1 MRSLLARLAVL
12 GALAVSM
19 SGCGGGTGSA
29 LPFAGGPNIGGG
41 QAGVIQTGSNG
52 QALVRFIQGSPDVVT
67 GTNPTGAVDV
77 CLDNLS
83 LGILGGSAQYAKA
96 ATSTANSGTLV
107 SVTAGIAHTVA
118 VYNTLGSGAGGF
130 GAAGSECQTAPG
142 PYFGSS
148 PLVVTT
154 VTPAINGRLT
164 IVLAGTHATNTFGIY
179 LFTEPSFVVA
189 PAGSEIISH
198 NAAPAFSSTDGG
210 KVGFGTC
217 STTSTPCVTAATL
230 PGAGALSTPKVAAI
244 GSSTSTAAVTS
255 AINAIPAG
263 FYDGVGV
270 SSGTVVPITSIAAPN
285 AAAGQPYI
293 IDLYAIDAPAGGL
306 GLVPVAEQALGYGF

>member
-19 SGCGGGTGSA
+19 SACGGGTGTA
-29 LPFAGGPNIGGG
+29 LPFAGGPNNGGG
-41 QAGVIQTGSNG
+41 QSGTIQTGSNG

-67 GTNPTGAVDV
+67 GANPTGAVDV
-77 CLDNLS
+77 CIDNLS
-83 LGILGGSAQYAKA
+83 LGILGGTAQYAKA

-107 SVTAGIAHTVA
+107 SVSAGIPHSVS
-118 VYNTLGSGAGGF
+118 VYTSLGTSAFGSSGA
-130 GAAGSECQTAPG
+130 ECQTAPG

-148 PLVVTT
+148 ALVVTT

-164 IVLAGTHATNTFGIY
+164 IVLAGTKATNTFGIY

-189 PAGSEIISH
+189 PAGNEIITH

-217 STTSTPCVTAATL
+217 STTSTPCVTPATL
-230 PGAGALSTPKVAAI
+230 PGAGALSTPKIAAI
-244 GSSTSTAAVTS
+244 GSSTTTAATTS
-255 AINAIPAG
+255 ALNAIPAG
-263 FYDGVGV
+263 FYDGIGV
-270 SSGTVVPITSIAAPN
+270 SSGAVVPIFSIPAPN
-285 AAAGQPYI
+285 ATAGQPYVI
-293 IDLYAIDAPAGGL
+293 GLYAIDAAAGSL
-306 GLVPVAEQALGYGF
+306 SLVAVSEQTLGYGF